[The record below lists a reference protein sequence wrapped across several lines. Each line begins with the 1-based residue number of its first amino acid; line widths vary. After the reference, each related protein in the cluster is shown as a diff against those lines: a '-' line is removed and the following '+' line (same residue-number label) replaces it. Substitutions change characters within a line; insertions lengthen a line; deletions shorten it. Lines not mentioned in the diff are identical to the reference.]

1 MNNENKE
8 LWISYIEKASVVIL
22 GILFVL
28 FPLVFTNIT
37 TDLFVLP
44 KQAFLIFIVL
54 VLMILYGLRTFFA
67 EKVRIR
73 RTPFD
78 LPILLFVGATAL
90 SVVFSIAKFD
100 SLYNFVPLLFAALSY
115 FAITYNIRNQKSLFV
130 LIGSLLA
137 GGALVSLISIFSFLK
152 IYVFPLDFTK
162 SQTFTPLGSSLDQA
176 IYLGFMLVL
185 GGYFIYML
193 IKKKNEHMIKL
204 VGLSIMSAIL
214 LLGFIIS
221 IYISMGL
228 QKPVILPLATGFQ
241 TAFAAI
247 SQDGGRVIQGF
258 LFGSGFGEFSIVFL
272 RFKQAAFN
280 ANPTIWN
287 LTFFRSTSFAL
298 ELLATT
304 GLLGFLSFLFIIF
317 KVVKEKPLFIPL
329 ALFLAVSIVLPF
341 GFYHIA
347 LLFFFLGIYSSMRGL
362 SNNNEYFDVDIQ
374 LVASKKGFFV
384 LSAEEVSSA
393 SQEKYGRALSSIVL
407 GIIALFA
414 IVFGFLTYDF
424 LLENVNFQKSL
435 VFASQ
440 NNGSQTYTNQSNV
453 LNSFTGKYVDAY
465 YRVFSQTNLA
475 LANSLATSVPANSSP
490 SAQTTQTIYTLVQ
503 QSINAAR
510 SATTVSK
517 NNALNWQNLSSV
529 YRALIGFGQ
538 NADSF
543 AILAAQQSIQLDP
556 TNPQEYINLGGIYYQ
571 LGSWDNA
578 ITQFQQAITLKSDF
592 ANGYYNY
599 AHALIQKGDLKGSL
613 TQLQTVKSLVA
624 NDPTNTAKINEE
636 IKTLEAQ
643 IAQGSTNGQV
653 GQNQTL
659 EANPQPVLP
668 PQNPPV
674 KIPAPQTTI
683 VPSQS
688 PTPSF
693 TPTPTP

>member
-1 MNNENKE
+1 MRNEQSKE
-8 LWISYIEKASVVIL
+8 QIVSYIEKASVAIL
-22 GILFVL
+22 GILFIL

-44 KQAFLIFIVL
+44 KQAFLIFVVL
-54 VLMILYGLRTFFA
+54 ILMILYGVRTFFA

-78 LPILLFVGATAL
+78 LPILLFVGATLL
-90 SVVFSIAKFD
+90 SVVFSVAKFD
-100 SLYNFVPLLFAALSY
+100 SLYNFVPLLLAALSY
-115 FAITYNIRNQKSLFV
+115 FTITYNIRNEKSLFV

-152 IYVFPLDFTK
+152 IYIFPLDFTK
-162 SQTFTPLGSSLDQA
+162 SQTFTTLGSSLDQA

-185 GGYFIYML
+185 GAYFIYML
-193 IKKKNEHMIKL
+193 IKKKNQDMVKL
-204 VGLSIMSAIL
+204 VGLSIMSVIL
-214 LLGFIIS
+214 LLGFIVS
-221 IYISMGL
+221 IYISATL

-258 LFGSGFGEFSIVFL
+258 LFGSGFGEFSIVFSK
-272 RFKQAAFN
+272 FKQATFN
-280 ANPTIWN
+280 ASPTIWN
-287 LTFFRSTSFAL
+287 LTFFRSTSFVL

-304 GLLGFLSFLFIIF
+304 GLLGLLSFIFIVF
-317 KVVKEKPLFIPL
+317 KAAKEKPLFIPL
-329 ALFLAVSIVLPF
+329 AVLIVTSFVLPF
-341 GFYHIA
+341 SFYHIA
-347 LLFFFLGIYSSMRGL
+347 VLFFFLGIYSSVKGL
-362 SNNNEYFDVDIQ
+362 SNGNEYFDVEIQ

-384 LSAEEVSSA
+384 LSAEEVSSQA
-393 SQEKYGRALSSIVL
+393 QEKYGRALSSIVL

-440 NNGSQTYTNQSNV
+440 NNGSLTYTNQSNV
-453 LNSFTGKYVDAY
+453 LNSFTGRYVDAY

-475 LANSLATSVPANSSP
+475 LANSLATSVPKNSTP
-490 SAQTTQTIYTLVQ
+490 SAQTTQTINTLVQ

-571 LGSWDNA
+571 LGSYENA
-578 ITQFQQAITLKSDF
+578 ITQFQQAIVLKPDLPN
-592 ANGYYNY
+592 AYYNY
-599 AHALIQKGDLKGSL
+599 AHALIQKGDLKGGL

-624 NDPTNTAKINEE
+624 NDPTNAAKIDQE

-643 IAQGSTNGQV
+643 IAQGSANGQV

-659 EANPQPVLP
+659 ETNQQPVLP
-668 PQNPPV
+668 AQNPPV
-674 KIPAPQTTI
+674 KIPAPTTN
-683 VPSQS
+683 VKSTPAPSL
-688 PTPSF
+688 
-693 TPTPTP
+693 TPTPAP